1 MRDARSETDGALP
14 DVTLIVC
21 TRDRPGAL
29 ARCLA
34 SIGAV
39 AAAAPGIGIEL
50 ILVDNSPRHSAA
62 GVFEGMDWPSNL
74 AAELVYEPVQG
85 LARARNAALR
95 AARGGIIACTDDD
108 CRLQDGYFEGLMQ
121 AFAQQPGPA
130 VMGGLV
136 ALGDARDLEYT
147 VRHGD
152 THERFHRGLVPGGFL
167 LGCNL
172 AFNRAAFARIGLFDT
187 RFGAGVEFR
196 SAEDTDY
203 LIRAYEEGVPV
214 IYSPHFAVSHFHGR
228 SSRAAITAVHKDYN
242 FGNGALL
249 AKHLRSS
256 PWLGRQF
263 GWLVRGCLREA
274 VIGRRFDT
282 RLGLSHFPVLAATL
296 AGMRRYWMR
305 PRRERMP

>member
-1 MRDARSETDGALP
+1 MLQAKSRADGAPP

-21 TRDRPGAL
+21 TRERPAAL
-29 ARCLA
+29 ANCLA
-34 SIGAV
+34 SIGEV
-39 AAAAPGIGIEL
+39 AAAAPLIAIEL
-50 ILVDNSPRHSAA
+50 IVVDNSA
-62 GVFEGMDWPSNL
+62 GGTANPVFDGREWPPNL
-74 AAELVYEPVQG
+74 AARLIHEPVQG

-95 AARGGIIACTDDD
+95 EARGGIIACTDDD
-108 CRLQDGYFEGLMQ
+108 CRLQHGYFEGLAA

-136 ALGDARDLEYT
+136 ELGDARDIEYT

-172 AFNRAAFARIGLFDT
+172 AFNRAAFERIGLFDT
-187 RFGAGVEFR
+187 RFGAGSLFR

-203 LIRAYEEGVPV
+203 LVRAYEAGIPV
-214 IYSPHFAVSHFHGR
+214 IYSPQFAVSHFHGR
-228 SSRAAITAVHKDYN
+228 ASRAAIAAVHADYN

-263 GWLVRGCLREA
+263 GWLVRGCLRE
-274 VIGRRFDT
+274 VVTGRRFDSK
-282 RLGLSHFPVLAATL
+282 LGMSHFPVLATTL
-296 AGMRRYWMR
+296 KGMRRYWTQ
-305 PRRERMP
+305 PRKERT